1 MKKKAILEKASDIIC
16 GERERDYGD
25 SNSSLEYIAVAW
37 SAYLSACMNS
47 DVEIAGADVANMMI
61 MLKCIRQCHGEGVID
76 NWIDMAGYAAI
87 GGEAWSRY
95 AKVHLDEGQQG

>member
-16 GERERDYGD
+16 GEREKDYGD
-25 SNSSLEYIAVAW
+25 SNSSLDYTAVAW
-37 SAYLSACMNS
+37 SAYLSACMGKDIEIAAS
-47 DVEIAGADVANMMI
+47 DVACMMI

-95 AKVHLDEGQQG
+95 GTVHLDEGK

>member
-1 MKKKAILEKASDIIC
+1 MNKKAILEKASEIIC
-16 GERERDYGD
+16 GEREKAYGD
-25 SNSSLEYIAVAW
+25 SNSSLDYIAVAW

-47 DVEIAGADVANMMI
+47 DIEIAGADVANMMI

-87 GGEAWSRY
+87 GGESWSGY
-95 AKVHLDEGQQG
+95 GKVSMDDGKR